1 LLKSLQAADCAEDS
15 TTPSAAALL
24 KPFLAGVRPTELS
37 LKHLTELFHETY
49 DWLLGIEPW
58 PQNLDGVLL
67 SLCILGRKL
76 SSWELP
82 PLLAEASSTSQ
93 RSREGLE
100 QGLERLAKG
109 SFGGEAAAP
118 CLLALRDAGASAE
131 GEAILEAAIQQDYF
145 ILEGTLPCEL
155 AFGSHSP

>member
-1 LLKSLQAADCAEDS
+1 MLLKSLQATDCAEDS

-37 LKHLTELFHETY
+37 LKHLKELFHETY

-58 PQNLDGVLL
+58 PHNLDGVLL

-100 QGLERLAKG
+100 RLAKG

-118 CLLALRDAGASAE
+118 CLLALRDAGASTE
-131 GEAILEAAIQQDYF
+131 GEAILEAAIQQA
-145 ILEGTLPCEL
+145 
-155 AFGSHSP
+155 AFKFKFRIRNLSFQGVGG

>member
-1 LLKSLQAADCAEDS
+1 M
-15 TTPSAAALL
+15 
-24 KPFLAGVRPTELS
+24 
-37 LKHLTELFHETY
+37 
-49 DWLLGIEPW
+49 
-58 PQNLDGVLL
+58 
-67 SLCILGRKL
+67 

-93 RSREGLE
+93 RSRE
-100 QGLERLAKG
+100 GLERLAKG